1 MGTDKNLSKHSGE
14 AICNP
19 DEKTWLDEYH
29 DAMKA
34 VCEGKR
40 RKTKGKCEE
49 WECYGL
55 GWCNECLEAV
65 KEGKQ

>member
-1 MGTDKNLSKHSGE
+1 M
-14 AICNP
+14 

-34 VCEGKR
+34 VCERKK

-55 GWCNECLEAV
+55 GWCEECLEAV